1 MYMLTPPTGDPTQA
15 KIFKLMPWLF
25 MFILASFPT
34 GLLLYWCWNNVLS
47 FLQQWYIT
55 KKNDVD
61 TPIDA
66 FFRKI
71 TGKPDPVETGE

>member
-1 MYMLTPPTGDPTQA
+1 MLTPPTGDPTQA

-25 MFILASFPT
+25 MFILASFPS

-47 FLQQWYIT
+47 FMQQWVIT
-55 KKNDVD
+55 KRNNVD
-61 TPIDA
+61 TPVDA

-71 TGKPDPVETGE
+71 FGRPDPVETQD